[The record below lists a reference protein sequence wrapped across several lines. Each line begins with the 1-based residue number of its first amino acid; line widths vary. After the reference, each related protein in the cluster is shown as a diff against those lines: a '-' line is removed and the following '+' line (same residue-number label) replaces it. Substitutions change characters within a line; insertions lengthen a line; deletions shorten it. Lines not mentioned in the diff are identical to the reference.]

1 MVGIITAIKTN
12 EECML
17 RQFLVGGGAS
27 LVAIAIHALV
37 MTMVVQVARGMGA
50 KQQSLLICPHVL
62 CTQLQ

>member
-1 MVGIITAIKTN
+1 
-12 EECML
+12 ML
-17 RQFLVGGGAS
+17 RQFLVGGSVS
-27 LVAIAIHALV
+27 LVTIAIHALV